1 MTSIKSQLDN
11 ININIDVVVY
21 VTGYVVHHVLKV
33 KKCSNCKILLE
44 NEDEES
50 PSTYFADINRGGLI
64 SPSKIAS
71 EFMIILTKVYVA
83 MQKTLEKSQ
92 QPRNVLISSYLQ
104 IIEDHPKLDISCAS
118 GHQLIDLLRLAARS
132 FANCLLKN
140 TVARLSSVKHPSTT
154 RKITKLN
161 NYWV

>member
-1 MTSIKSQLDN
+1 MRCNEDVRKFLLLSPHESNSNTIQNDMETIKSQLDN

-71 EFMIILTKVYVA
+71 EFMIILTKIYVP

-104 IIEDHPKLDISCAS
+104 IIEDHPKLDFSCAS
-118 GHQLIDLLRLAARS
+118 GSGGGSGGTKGTGPLLN
-132 FANCLLKN
+132 FG
-140 TVARLSSVKHPSTT
+140 
-154 RKITKLN
+154 
-161 NYWV
+161 